1 MKLYLVRHGETDW
14 NKTRRIQGQADIPL
28 NEFGRSLAVKTA
40 AGLRGIPFAVCFCSP
55 LGRAVETAGL
65 IIAGRD
71 VPVIKDERIAEM
83 AFGEWEG
90 KCCSKEGWELPERF
104 QAFFNDPV
112 NYEPAEGGED
122 FAAVRARVGDFL
134 SWLSRQREYEGK
146 NILIATHGAALAGML
161 NYMKKKP
168 LAEYWGQGV
177 HKNCAV
183 TEVEAAGGKF
193 RILSENKAYYDD
205 DVRPWQSYEKIR

>member
-14 NKTRRIQGQADIPL
+14 NKARRIQGQADIPL

-40 AGLRGIPFAVCFCSP
+40 AGLKEIPFAACYSSP
-55 LGRAVETAGL
+55 LGRAVETAKL
-65 IIAGRD
+65 ILAGRD
-71 VPVIKDERIAEM
+71 VPVMTDGRIAEM

-104 QAFFNDPV
+104 HAFFNDPEH
-112 NYEPAEGGED
+112 YEPAGGGED
-122 FAAVRARVGDFL
+122 FAQVRKRTGEFL
-134 SWLSRQREYEGK
+134 TWLSTQKKYEGE
-146 NILIATHGAALAGML
+146 NILVATHGAALAGML

-168 LAEYWGQGV
+168 LSEYWGQGV

-183 TEVEAAGGKF
+183 TEVQVTDGQF
-193 RILSENKAYYDD
+193 YILSENQTYYDD
-205 DVRPWQSYEKIR
+205 DVKPW